1 MTCKEKLY
9 TGTPDYFISEITR
22 TLKSKTRGM
31 SVAVSNLIQSNSFN
45 THSEGAIDKCPY

>member
-1 MTCKEKLY
+1 MTCNEKLY

-31 SVAVSNLIQSNSFN
+31 SVAVSNLIQSNPFN